1 MASRAPKTGALL
13 GDVRLAGVFDRI
25 APTEVDR
32 ASPFERVLDVP
43 RDRGLAGLVLPTLHG
58 RGHGAFDRAVHID
71 GTDDHK
77 VDGATATLAELH
89 LTLAPALE
97 DAFGVYLETE
107 EAEAEDLFFV
117 LAAAPPEV
125 TEEDQLTPV
134 RALKRVGLNRVVVVA
149 HRVVVVAPRVVVV
162 ARSSSTDAVDDS
174 APGAGT
180 DEEEGRSQ
188 EAAEEAH
195 EGLLL
200 ARFLRDEVP
209 DIARLVRLVLFDFD
223 KTLVRIDSGRSIA
236 LPMFRRG
243 LVGPRPAM
251 RFAWNGMLY
260 MAGLKSR
267 SAMQEVGYS
276 TYAGFRIEDLIPLLQ
291 ELWPEA
297 VEPTLS
303 PPVVARLRA
312 HQEAGDHTVLLTA
325 SPAFVAHPASKALE
339 FDSIEGT
346 QMEIVDGL
354 LTGRPIA
361 PLVEGSEKARRA
373 QRMAHELGIDPADC
387 VAYTD
392 SIADLELLEWVGTPV
407 AVGPDR
413 ELAAIAAA
421 RGWEVLLH

>member
-25 APTEVDR
+25 APAEVDR
-32 ASPFERVLDVP
+32 VSPFERVLDVP
-43 RDRGLAGLVLPTLHG
+43 RDRGLAGLVLPTPHG
-58 RGHGAFDRAVHID
+58 RGHGAFDLAAHID
-71 GTDDHK
+71 GTEDLK
-77 VDGATATLAELH
+77 VDGAAATPAELH
-89 LTLAPALE
+89 LTLASALE
-97 DAFGVYLETE
+97 DAFGVYVD
-107 EAEAEDLFFV
+107 AEDANAEDLFFV
-117 LAAAPPEV
+117 LAAAPPKF
-125 TEEDQLTPV
+125 TEEDQPKLV

-149 HRVVVVAPRVVVV
+149 NRVVVVANRVVVV
-162 ARSSSTDAVDDS
+162 RFSSTDAVDDG

-195 EGLLL
+195 DGLPI
-200 ARFLRDEVP
+200 ARFLRVEVP

-243 LVGPRPAM
+243 LVRPRPAM

-303 PPVVARLRA
+303 PAIVARLRA
-312 HQEAGDHTVLLTA
+312 HQDAGDRTVLLTA
-325 SPAFVAHPASKALE
+325 SPAFVAHPASKALG
-339 FDSIEGT
+339 FHSIEGT

-421 RGWEVLLH
+421 RGWEVLFH